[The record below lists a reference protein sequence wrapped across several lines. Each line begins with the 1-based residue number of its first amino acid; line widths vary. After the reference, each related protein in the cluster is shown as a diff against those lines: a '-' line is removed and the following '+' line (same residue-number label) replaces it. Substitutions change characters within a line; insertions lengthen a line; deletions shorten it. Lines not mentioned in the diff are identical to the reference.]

1 MIHLSNEVENELQEE
16 TGVEGK
22 RDVGEGR
29 LLRRCSM
36 TFDDEVSGLG
46 KLSN

>member
-1 MIHLSNEVENELQEE
+1 MIHLSNEVENELHEE
-16 TGVEGK
+16 TDVEGK

-29 LLRRCSM
+29 LLSCSM